1 MWHTAAR
8 GCRIMYYA
16 RRIAPVGSL
25 RQATKAFD
33 RIGTTADHLNTTA
46 TEGQVVGSL
55 VPVQG
60 S

>member
-1 MWHTAAR
+1 
-8 GCRIMYYA
+8 MYYA
-16 RRIAPVGSL
+16 RHIAPAGSL

-33 RIGTTADHLNTTA
+33 KIGATADHLNTTA